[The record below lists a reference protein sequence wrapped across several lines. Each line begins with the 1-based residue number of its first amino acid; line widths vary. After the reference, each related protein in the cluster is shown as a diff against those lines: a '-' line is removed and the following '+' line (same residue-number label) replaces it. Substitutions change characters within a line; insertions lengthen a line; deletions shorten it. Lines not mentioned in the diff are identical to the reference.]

1 MGNKSIIEKEKT
13 LKFNVTS
20 GLNSIVVKDNSF
32 CEKTDLQNDVSW
44 GIIFATSKSL
54 GNAKM
59 IPLHL
64 KEFIQNKHFLGNL
77 LY

>member
-32 CEKTDLQNDVSW
+32 CEKTDLQNDVSRS
-44 GIIFATSKSL
+44 IIFATPKSL

-59 IPLHL
+59 ILHL
-64 KEFIQNKHFLGNL
+64 KEFI
-77 LY
+77 